1 MIHHFDHRWATYDGT
16 DVRDTTLAE
25 KQDPNFAALP
35 RYWVPETEVD
45 ERLDRRRDRQWLLGW
60 RDVSRSTDERTM
72 IVGHTAR
79 VAVGHKMPL
88 MFSSKPHVIYA
99 ILSSFALDYVARN
112 KVGGTSMTYF
122 IIKQLPVPT
131 EAQFSSCEPF
141 LGNMASW
148 IEQRVRELSDTS
160 HEITGM
166 GVGPFQWEPERRA
179 LMRAEL
185 DGALFHLY
193 GLSREDVDHM
203 LDTFP
208 IVRRKDEATYG
219 EYRTKR
225 LILDVYD
232 KMAEAIQA
240 SKPYQTLLDPPPGRG
255 HRHRANTG
263 TRS

>member
-1 MIHHFDHRWATYDGT
+1 
-16 DVRDTTLAE
+16 V
-25 KQDPNFAALP
+25 
-35 RYWVPETEVD
+35 
-45 ERLDRRRDRQWLLGW
+45 
-60 RDVSRSTDERTM
+60 

-88 MFSSKPHVIYA
+88 VFSSNPYVMYA
-99 ILSSFALDYVARN
+99 VLSSFVLDYVARN

-131 EAQFSSCEPF
+131 EVDVSSCDPF
-141 LGNMASW
+141 LGDAPSW

-160 HEITGM
+160 REVAVM
-166 GVGPFQWEPERRA
+166 GVGPFQWASERRA

-185 DGALFHLY
+185 DAALFHMY
-193 GLSREDVDHM
+193 GVSREDADHM

-225 LILDVYD
+225 LILEVYD
-232 KMAEAIQA
+232 KMVESIQVGEL
-240 SKPYQTLLDPPPGRG
+240 YQTLLDPPPGQG
-255 HRHRANTG
+255 LRHRVDIG